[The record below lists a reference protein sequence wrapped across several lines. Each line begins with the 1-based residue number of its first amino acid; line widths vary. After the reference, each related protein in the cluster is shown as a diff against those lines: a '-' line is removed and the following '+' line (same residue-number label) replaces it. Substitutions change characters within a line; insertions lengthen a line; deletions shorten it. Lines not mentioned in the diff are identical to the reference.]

1 MFLKFSK
8 WVLVVLSIIIPIGSL
23 IAFGRIDMSLV
34 EGLGLLWGFYGLFK
48 VWDKIQRGEDAEYS
62 FKGWNFK
69 FTSTK
74 KRKAQTN
81 SYFTIGS
88 KNG

>member
-48 VWDKIQRGEDAEYS
+48 LWEKIQCGEDAEYS

-74 KRKAQTN
+74 KKKSPN
-81 SYFTIGS
+81 
-88 KNG
+88 K